1 MVPARPP
8 GPLGAPPM
16 PPVRPPRCPVPRRRP
31 RRRWLGTAGSRS
43 SHPGTEAL
51 ARPPARSA
59 PAAPRC
65 TPASPWRRCAPA
77 AVPRPPPRARAS
89 HRPRRAPAA
98 GLRPT
103 RPRGS
108 TASDS
113 GCRHP
118 RPGAADRGLSALQP
132 PAAGLT
138 PSAPRPFPEPG
149 PWGPVPAAGG
159 ADAPLLC
166 RASLGGGC
174 WGSWGPLGD
183 FRWSR
188 LAAHLGRPRPPVPP
202 PSGTQV
208 SAGNRR
214 CRIKAHG
221 SLALPGPDRRP
232 PPPLPPVWGCRG
244 MGESCSLGSTD
255 CPRGTALSPDSPSSA
270 PSLALCIRGGGLPP
284 SHHHLHVCLEAGTE
298 K

>member
-103 RPRGS
+103 RPPGFKARDLDAATPAWRGRPRVKCAAA
-108 TASDS
+108 AS
-113 GCRHP
+113 HWVNP
-118 RPGAADRGLSALQP
+118 RGAAPLPRARPVGPRACWRGRGYAAPRQGFPGRRLLGFRGP
-132 PAAGLT
+132 PA
-138 PSAPRPFPEPG
+138 E
-149 PWGPVPAAGG
+149 
-159 ADAPLLC
+159 
-166 RASLGGGC
+166 
-174 WGSWGPLGD
+174 
-183 FRWSR
+183 FRRSE
-188 LAAHLGRPRPPVPP
+188 LMAHLGEAPP
-202 PSGTQV
+202 P
-208 SAGNRR
+208 
-214 CRIKAHG
+214 
-221 SLALPGPDRRP
+221 
-232 PPPLPPVWGCRG
+232 
-244 MGESCSLGSTD
+244 
-255 CPRGTALSPDSPSSA
+255 
-270 PSLALCIRGGGLPP
+270 GGGDPGARRRSPLRHQ
-284 SHHHLHVCLEAGTE
+284 SSRFAGSA
-298 K
+298 